1 VPVNLS
7 NVFAIGKGALATHS
21 MAIAKPGVPFASANP
36 KLNITV
42 GPPARFDLN
51 EAVTLGP
58 GSNGVDPLTE
68 DVRFQVGGYSV
79 VIPRGGFRPLPNGRY
94 VFNGV
99 IDGVSLAIQ
108 IEPLSPNSFAFK
120 VSASGANL
128 GSIGNPVAV
137 VLTIGDDSGSTTA
150 TATYN

>member
-1 VPVNLS
+1 M
-7 NVFAIGKGALATHS
+7 ATHS
-21 MAIAKPGVPFASANP
+21 MAIAKPGVPFASANA
-36 KLNITV
+36 KLEITV

-51 EAVTLGP
+51 EAVTLGA
-58 GSNGVDPLTE
+58 GSNGVYPLTE
-68 DVRFQVGGYSV
+68 DVRCQVGGYSV
-79 VIPRGGFRPLPNGRY
+79 AIPRGAFKQNPNGRY
-94 VFNGV
+94 VFSGV

-120 VSASGANL
+120 VSASGVNL
-128 GSIGNPVAV
+128 SSIVNPVAV